1 MFQWVMNFRNC
12 SSYTQQAHIVHHL
25 YPRGNPKSER
35 PVMRSNRPL
44 QRCTTGPRSVVKSLV
59 TQEQT
64 PITGRR
70 CCHTSST
77 VYRFGGNERHRQ
89 RPGDDGFASHN
100 KPFPPSCSAF
110 PGVLRPK
117 QGKTE
122 QTCNE
127 MRGTQC
133 KSSTRD
139 SNRCSQQ
146 NKTNQLTITGYGAGS
161 GIETTVQQKPQLR
174 RIASPMMDV
183 FPPLST

>member
-1 MFQWVMNFRNC
+1 MFVHVKISTLEVSKIDTEKNSNASMFQWVMNFRNC

-100 KPFPPSCSAF
+100 KPFPLRVQLSRESLGQSRAKQSKRVMKCEGHSAKV
-110 PGVLRPK
+110 PQEIR
-117 QGKTE
+117 
-122 QTCNE
+122 
-127 MRGTQC
+127 
-133 KSSTRD
+133 
-139 SNRCSQQ
+139 
-146 NKTNQLTITGYGAGS
+146 
-161 GIETTVQQKPQLR
+161 TVA
-174 RIASPMMDV
+174 ASKIK
-183 FPPLST
+183 LIN